1 MSKPVHDFAIHAV
14 LDLSGDIESN
24 IAELRVTVVQ
34 HVLESEDEFHVLVW
48 VVTDSGVEA
57 GDAGEIEIDV
67 IAAAVSHVDP
77 IVVLYLETHDDFQQ
91 HYSSDPVPIFRAL
104 LQFFSDCLD
113 RVNSSDVR

>member
-1 MSKPVHDFAIHAV
+1 MYLPNAENTSLVPEFYFGAY
-14 LDLSGDIESN
+14 ESSRPSPIQLN
-24 IAELRVTVVQ
+24 SSLARFNPAASAFSLKSLVQ
-34 HVLESEDEFHVLVW
+34 RKKR
-48 VVTDSGVEA
+48 
-57 GDAGEIEIDV
+57 DANGNEIDV